1 MLKDFFIVRVILF
14 LGLFLL
20 IYFNSGQ
27 NSIEQINEITER
39 LSPDVETVCDVEILY
54 SEEGKMRV
62 QLEGPLLLR
71 HKTKDPFTE
80 FPGGITVTFFD
91 QSQNPT
97 SKLTAKYAIRR
108 EKNKET
114 VVRDSVIWY
123 NIHKKE
129 QLETEELIWNE
140 KTKKI
145 YSDKFVKITTET
157 ESIFGEGFEADQN
170 FTSYKIKKI
179 HGQVRVKKNKR
190 LD

>member
-1 MLKDFFIVRVILF
+1 MKDFFRLKIIIVLAVF
-14 LGLFLL
+14 SL
-20 IYFNSGQ
+20 IFFNSCQ
-27 NSIEQINEITER
+27 NSIEEINDITEQ
-39 LSPDVETVCDVEILY
+39 LEPDVETVCDVEILY

-62 QLEGPLLLR
+62 KLEGPLLLR
-71 HKTKDPFTE
+71 HKTKEPFTE
-80 FPGGITVTFFD
+80 FPGGLTVTFFE

-108 EKNKET
+108 ASSKET
-114 VVRDSVIWY
+114 VVRDSVIWF
-123 NIHKKE
+123 NIHKQE

-140 KTKKI
+140 KTSKI

-170 FTSYKIKKI
+170 FTTYKIKKI

-190 LD
+190 MD

>member
-1 MLKDFFIVRVILF
+1 MPFKPSLQIHKTLQYLIISLLF
-14 LGLFLL
+14 VGC
-20 IYFNSGQ
+20 Q
-27 NSIEQINEITER
+27 NSIEEINDLTEQMQ
-39 LSPDVETVCDVEILY
+39 PDVETVCDVEILY

-71 HKTKDPFTE
+71 HKTKEPFTE
-80 FPGGITVTFFD
+80 FPGGVTVTFFE
-91 QSQNPT
+91 QSLKPT

-108 EKNKET
+108 EKDSET

-123 NIHKKE
+123 NIYKKE

-140 KTKKI
+140 KTNKI
-145 YSDKFVKITTET
+145 SSDKFVKITTET

-179 HGQVRVKKNKR
+179 HGQVRIKK
-190 LD
+190 